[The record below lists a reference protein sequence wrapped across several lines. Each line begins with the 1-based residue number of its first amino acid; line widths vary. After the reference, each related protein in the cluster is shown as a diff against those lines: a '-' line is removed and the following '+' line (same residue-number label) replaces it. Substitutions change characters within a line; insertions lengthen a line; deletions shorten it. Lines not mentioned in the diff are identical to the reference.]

1 MRTTRTRVIIVSGL
15 VAGAMALTA
24 CSTPAPEASDSTDL
38 TVGSVDLAEAGC
50 PTDIKIQTD
59 WNPEAEHGHLYSL
72 FGDDYTIDDSNKT
85 VTGPLMASGEYTGV
99 DVTILAGGPAV
110 GFSQPNAQLY
120 SDDSIFMAYVGTDEA
135 IAHSVDLPTVGV
147 FQPLEK
153 DPQMIMWD
161 PETYPDVEGIADLGK
176 AETPAGEPTPIR
188 VFPGGVYID
197 YFVGA
202 GILQADQIDSTYDGS
217 PAVFVSEAG
226 AVAQQGFASAEPY
239 IYKNEVPEW
248 GKDVAY
254 ELVND
259 AGFPKYAAMVSV
271 RPDDVTAYADCLAAL
286 VPVMQQAEIDYY
298 DGTTKDATNAL
309 ILELVDAYDTGW
321 VYSQEV
327 ADYSFDTQLADGIIA
342 NGPDDTLGNFDVDR
356 VASLY
361 DIVLPIFT
369 EQDIAIADGLTA
381 EDLYTNDFVDM
392 SLGLK

>member
-1 MRTTRTRVIIVSGL
+1 MRTTRTRAIIVTGL
-15 VAGAMALTA
+15 IAGSMTLAA
-24 CSTPAPEASDSTDL
+24 CSTPAAETDTGDSEL
-38 TVGSVDLAEAGC
+38 TIGSVDLAAAGC
-50 PTDIKIQTD
+50 PADIKIQTD
-59 WNPEAEHGHLYSL
+59 WNPEAEHGHLYGLLGS
-72 FGDDYTIDDSNKT
+72 DYTIDDTNKT

-161 PETYPDVEGIADLGK
+161 PETYPDVETIADLGK
-176 AETPAGEPTPIR
+176 TDAPIR

-202 GILQADQIDSTYDGS
+202 GILKADQIDSTYDGS

-226 AVAQQGFASAEPY
+226 KTAQQGFASAEPY

-248 GKDVAY
+248 GKDVKY
-254 ELVND
+254 QLIND

-271 RPDDVTAYADCLAAL
+271 RPDDVTAYADCLTAL

-321 VYSQEV
+321 VYSAEV
-327 ADYSFDTQLADGIIA
+327 ADYSFDTQLADGIVA
-342 NGPDDTLGNFDVDR
+342 NGPDDTLGNFDADR
-356 VASLY
+356 IAELFG
-361 DIVLPIFT
+361 IVEPIYT
-369 EQDIAIADGLTA
+369 AQDIAIADGLTP